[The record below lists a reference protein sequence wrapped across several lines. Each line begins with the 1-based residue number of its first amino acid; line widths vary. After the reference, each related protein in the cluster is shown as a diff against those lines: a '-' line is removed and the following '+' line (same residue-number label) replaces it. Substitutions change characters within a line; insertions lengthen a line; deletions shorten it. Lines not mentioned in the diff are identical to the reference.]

1 MENTED
7 EHEATWT
14 SDNPD
19 APAHRDAEYA
29 GRHSRDQ

>member
-19 APAHRDAEYA
+19 APAHRDADICGTTLA
-29 GRHSRDQ
+29 